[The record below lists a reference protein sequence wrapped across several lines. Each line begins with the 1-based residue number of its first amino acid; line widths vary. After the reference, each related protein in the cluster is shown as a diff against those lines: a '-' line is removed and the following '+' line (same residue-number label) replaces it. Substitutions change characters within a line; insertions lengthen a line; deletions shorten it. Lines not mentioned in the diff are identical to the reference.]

1 MIQLQKCLMEVDLM
15 EYNWG
20 GILFQLVSLGF
31 LVIIIALIVMV
42 FRTYFKRKN
51 QLNNIEKK
59 INHINEQ
66 IKRNKD

>member
-1 MIQLQKCLMEVDLM
+1 MEVDLM

-20 GILFQLVSLGF
+20 DILFQLFSLGF

-59 INHINEQ
+59 IDHINKQ
-66 IKRNKD
+66 IKRSKD